1 MPKVRYSAC
10 GTQRARRKPETTKSL
25 QPSRLGYYQNLVVW
39 NKVGPVQVSPVAQSA
54 SCEFFF
60 SISIPM
66 LRCKLSGVQPSQ
78 AALPLASLISK
89 PTGLSNAKLAQVL
102 KWEPDQLGAI
112 RVQSQI
118 VYFAIQTLIASS
130 RLLSMTQPRPI
141 YFNQSR

>member
-1 MPKVRYSAC
+1 
-10 GTQRARRKPETTKSL
+10 
-25 QPSRLGYYQNLVVW
+25 
-39 NKVGPVQVSPVAQSA
+39 
-54 SCEFFF
+54 
-60 SISIPM
+60 M
-66 LRCKLSGVQPSQ
+66 LRRKLSGVQPSQ

-118 VYFAIQTLIASS
+118 VYFAIQTLIAGS
-130 RLLSMTQPRPI
+130 RLLFMTQPRLI